1 MSEVVVFG
9 TGTFAELVDFYL
21 THDSEH
27 DVVAFTADREYV
39 DRDTAHGRPL
49 VPFEAV
55 TDRYAPESYD
65 MFVAVGYRDVNRL
78 RAETFDAAKRKG
90 YHLVSYLCSQSTHW
104 GETSMGENCF
114 VFEDQTIQP
123 FVELGDD
130 VVLWS
135 GNHVGHHA
143 TLGDHCFVTS
153 HVVLSGYVEVEP
165 YAFLGV
171 NATLSDEVT
180 VGESCVV
187 GAGATV
193 VDDTEPGSVY
203 VGRPAERHPRDSA
216 EVDI

>member
-21 THDSEH
+21 THDSDHE
-27 DVVAFTADREYV
+27 VVAFTADREYV
-39 DRDTAHGRPL
+39 DGDTAYGRPL
-49 VPFEAV
+49 VPFDEV
-55 TDRYAPESYD
+55 TDRYPPAAYD

-78 RAETFDAAKRKG
+78 RAATFAAAKREG
-90 YHLVSYLCSQSTHW
+90 YDLVSYVCSASTHW
-104 GETSMGENCF
+104 GDTEIGENCF
-114 VFEDQTIQP
+114 LFEDQTIQP
-123 FVELGDD
+123 FVEIGDD

-153 HVVLSGYVEVEP
+153 HVVVSGYVEVEP

-171 NATLSDEVT
+171 NATLRDEVT
-180 VGESCVV
+180 IGESCVV
-187 GAGATV
+187 GAGASV
-193 VDDTEPGSVY
+193 VDDTEPDSVY
-203 VGRPAERHPRDSA
+203 VGQPAERYAADSG

>member
-1 MSEVVVFG
+1 MSELVVFG

-21 THDSEH
+21 THDSDHE
-27 DVVAFTADREYV
+27 VVAFTADREYV
-39 DRDTAHGRPL
+39 DDETAYGRPL
-49 VPFEAV
+49 APFDVV
-55 TDRYAPESYD
+55 TDRYPPEEYA

-78 RAETFDAAKRKG
+78 RAEKFAAAKAKG
-90 YHLVSYLCSQSTHW
+90 YELVSYVCSESTHW
-104 GETSMGENCF
+104 GDTEVGENCF

-143 TLGDHCFVTS
+143 TLGDHSFVTS
-153 HVVLSGYVEVEP
+153 HVVISGYVDVEP

-171 NATLSDEVT
+171 NATLRDEVT

-193 VDDTEPGSVY
+193 VDDTEPESVY
-203 VGRPAERHPRDSA
+203 LGQPAERYDADSG
-216 EVDI
+216 EVGI